1 MDHNGDIVNASLDD
15 VPEVLAHPEG
25 FAWIDVDADDE
36 ATLKSL
42 RGLLGIH
49 QLAIESALDE
59 QTRARIM
66 LYDDLIYLEFFGLR
80 RVGDDLVADRM
91 GFMAGEQYL
100 VTIRRNRQ
108 PNMEKVRERWST
120 MRNNHLGV
128 NGESGPDASTH
139 AKVKAPSSIKL
150 LYAMLDELV
159 DGYFVQVDWL
169 GDLIEDLEERV
180 IGEDTHNPQIEI
192 QDIRTRLLRARRLLS
207 PEQEVLNTLL
217 RRDVPIIPEG
227 IIPYFADVHD
237 HLLRIHDWMETYR
250 DQLSSIVDLQLSL
263 QSNRLD
269 RTMRTLTASSI
280 ILMVCSLIAGIYG
293 MNFRHM
299 PELDWRWGYPLA
311 ILLMVVVSALLARM
325 FQRRNWW

>member
-15 VPEVLAHPEG
+15 VPEILAHPEG

-128 NGESGPDASTH
+128 NGESGADASTH

-311 ILLMVVVSALLARM
+311 IVLMVVVSALLARM